1 MKATV
6 KKAYTDR
13 LLKTVHL
20 PGDEVDL
27 SGERLAELVAKGF
40 VAEGAAA
47 PAAEVVPERTAD
59 GPAASRA
66 DAAESA
72 PERAADRL
80 PTADIELMTVQE
92 LVSYIGRMGG
102 SAPSK
107 AKKAELVEIAKGL

>member
-27 SGERLAELVAKGF
+27 SGERLAEL